1 MARQDS
7 GFVLMYHSLRS
18 NNYQAEESETWI
30 GEWLAQHPDRRDEMV
45 VATKYAEDWKTYSG
59 PHLTHSNYGG
69 NSAKS
74 LHISVA
80 ASLKKLQTT
89 YIDLLYVH
97 FWDYTATVEEV
108 MTSLNVLINQGKVLY
123 LGISNT
129 PAWVVVKCNE
139 FARRHGLRPFSVY
152 QGRWSAADRD
162 LERDVVPMCKAEG
175 MAIAPW
181 GALGGGYFKP

>member
-1 MARQDS
+1 
-7 GFVLMYHSLRS
+7 
-18 NNYQAEESETWI
+18 
-30 GEWLAQHPDRRDEMV
+30 MV
-45 VATKYAEDWKTYSG
+45 IATKYAEDWKTYSG
-59 PHLTHSNYGG
+59 PHLTQSNYGG

-108 MTSLNVLINQGKVLY
+108 MTSLNVLVNQGKVLY
-123 LGISNT
+123 VGICNT

-139 FARRHGLRPFSVY
+139 FARQHGMRPFSVY
-152 QGRWSAADRD
+152 QGRWSAAERD
-162 LERDVVPMCKAEG
+162 LERDVVPMCKVEG

>member
-1 MARQDS
+1 MAQ
-7 GFVLMYHSLRS
+7 Y
-18 NNYQAEESETWI
+18 
-30 GEWLAQHPDRRDEMV
+30 PDRRDEMV
-45 VATKYAEDWKTYSG
+45 IATKYAEDWKTYSG
-59 PHLTHSNYGG
+59 PHLIQSNYGG

-80 ASLKKLQTT
+80 ASLKKLRTT

-97 FWDYTATVEEV
+97 FWDYTATVEET
-108 MTSLNVLINQGKVLY
+108 MTSLNILVSQGKVLY
-123 LGISNT
+123 LGICNT

-139 FARRHGLRPFSVY
+139 FARQRGLRPFSVY
-152 QGRWSAADRD
+152 QGRWSAAERD
-162 LERDVVPMCKAEG
+162 LERDIIPMCKAEG